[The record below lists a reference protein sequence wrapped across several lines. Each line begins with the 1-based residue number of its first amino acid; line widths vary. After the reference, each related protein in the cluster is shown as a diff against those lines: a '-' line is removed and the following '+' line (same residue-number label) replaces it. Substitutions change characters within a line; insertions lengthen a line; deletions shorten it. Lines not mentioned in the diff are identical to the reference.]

1 MRIIFM
7 GTPDFSV
14 PALEALKEAGHEI
27 LAVVT
32 QPDKPKGRGK
42 EIQMTPV
49 KEKAM
54 EYHIPVYQPVKARD
68 PEFVKILSDLESELI
83 VVIAFGQ
90 ILPKAILDI
99 PKYGCVN
106 IHASLLPKYRGA
118 SPIQYAVINGEKES
132 GVTIMMMAE
141 TLDTG
146 DMLDQEAIALDKKE
160 TFGSLHDKL
169 SSLGSRLILKTII
182 KLEEGTAVRTPQDD
196 LKTCYVGMI
205 KKSMGDIDWSMDA
218 VSIERLIRGLNP
230 WPSAYTVWNGKVM
243 KLWEAEAVD
252 KEYEGACGQVVEVG
266 RDFLVIKT
274 GKGSLSIRKLQLQGK
289 KCMEIDA
296 FLRGYQIAE
305 GTILERLAGASS
317 CSVGKKVERP
327 AGIPLCPESV
337 GKKVERRN

>member
-14 PALEALKEAGHEI
+14 PALVALKEAGHEI
-27 LAVVT
+27 LGVVT

-42 EIQMTPV
+42 EVQMTPV
-49 KEKAM
+49 KEKAL
-54 EYHIPVYQPVKARD
+54 EYNLQVYQPVKARD
-68 PEFVKILSDLESELI
+68 PEFVKILSDMAPDLI

-90 ILPKAILDI
+90 LLPKTILDI
-99 PKYGCVN
+99 PPYGCVN

-141 TLDTG
+141 SLDTG
-146 DMLDQEAIALDKKE
+146 DMLDQEAIALEEKE

-169 SSLGSRLILKTII
+169 SGIGSRLILKTID

-196 LKTCYVGMI
+196 SRTCYVGMI

-230 WPSAYTVWNGKVM
+230 WPSAYTTWNGKVM
-243 KLWEAEAVD
+243 KLWEAEVID
-252 KEYEGACGQVVEVG
+252 KEYEGACGQVAEVN
-266 RDFLVIKT
+266 RDSLVIKT
-274 GKGSLSIRKLQLQGK
+274 GKGGLSIRKLQLQGK
-289 KCMEIDA
+289 KCMDVDA
-296 FLRGYQIAE
+296 FLRGYPIAK
-305 GTILERLAGASS
+305 GTVLERFGSM
-317 CSVGKKVERP
+317 K
-327 AGIPLCPESV
+327 
-337 GKKVERRN
+337 

>member
-42 EIQMTPV
+42 EVQMTPV

-54 EYHIPVYQPVKARD
+54 EYNTPVYQPIKARD
-68 PEFVKILSDLESELI
+68 PEFVKILTDLAPELI

-90 ILPKAILDI
+90 ILPKTILDI

-146 DMLDQEAIALDKKE
+146 DMLDQEAVVLDEKE

-169 SSLGSRLILKTII
+169 SSLGSRLILKTIT
-182 KLEEGTAVRTPQDD
+182 KLGEGTAVRTPQDD
-196 LKTCYVGMI
+196 SRTCYVGMI

-230 WPSAYTVWNGKVM
+230 WPSAYSVWNGKVM
-243 KLWEAEAVD
+243 KLWEAKVVD
-252 KEYEGACGQVVEVG
+252 KEYEGAYGQVVEVD
-266 RDFLVIKT
+266 RDSLVIKT
-274 GKGSLSIRKLQLQGK
+274 GKGGLSIRKLQLQGK
-289 KCMEIDA
+289 KCMDIDA
-296 FLRGYQIAE
+296 FLRGYPIAE
-305 GTILERLAGASS
+305 GTVLERLAGASS
-317 CSVGKKVERP
+317 CTENVGRKEER
-327 AGIPLCPESV
+327 GV
-337 GKKVERRN
+337 

>member
-1 MRIIFM
+1 M

-68 PEFVKILSDLESELI
+68 PEFVKILSDLEPELI

-243 KLWEAEAVD
+243 KLWEAEVVD
-252 KEYEGACGQVVEVG
+252 KEYEGAYGQVVEAG
-266 RDFLVIKT
+266 RDSLVIKT

-305 GTILERLAGASS
+305 GTVLERLAGTSS

-337 GKKVERRN
+337 GKKVERRI